1 MKKIESHKVPKLD
14 KPQRLSDYLPGK
26 FTTVSS
32 KKGIKKAISHKRVQV
47 NGTIARTSKYINGG
61 EDIVLLESKTE
72 LRKPKIDLDIEVL
85 YDDNHLAIINKPPG
99 IVVSGNKLRTVENA
113 LPNLLSK
120 SEEPDALVRPH
131 PAHRLDFPTSGLL
144 LIGKTSQC
152 VTSLNLLFEKREINK
167 VYTAI
172 VIGKMKNLSDT
183 IDTPILKKSSK
194 TTYKVIE
201 KTPSEKY
208 GELNLVELYPETGR
222 RHQLRIHMHSIGH
235 PILGDSNYFIKGL
248 QSQGNGLYLHASQLK
263 FKHPMEDNKIVDVK
277 AQLPKKFGKIF
288 PSSVEILRNKAI
300 GEEE

>member
-26 FTTVSS
+26 FTSVST
-32 KKGIKKAISHKRVQV
+32 KKGIKKAISHKRVEV

-61 EDIVLLESKTE
+61 EDIVLLESKLE
-72 LRKPKIDLDIEVL
+72 LRKPKIDLDMEVL
-85 YDDNHLAIINKPPG
+85 YDDDHLAIINKPPG

-113 LPNLLSK
+113 LPNLLST
-120 SEEPDALVRPH
+120 SNEPDALVRPH

-152 VTSLNLLFEKREINK
+152 VTALNLLFEKREISK

-172 VIGKMKNLSDT
+172 VIGKMKDLSGI
-183 IDTPILKKSSK
+183 IDTPILKKASK
-194 TTYKVIE
+194 TTYKVLD
-201 KTPSEKY
+201 KAPSEKY

-263 FKHPMEDNKIVDVK
+263 FEHPINKDQIVDIK
-277 AQLPKKFGKIF
+277 AKLPKKFGKIF
-288 PSSVEILRNKAI
+288 PAFVEIEPSNRQA
-300 GEEE
+300 EEE